1 MVLVL
6 QNAARLRQLVCEF
19 DGLYDTHQAYDLIIP
34 ALGIN
39 QFDTDDSSQAAL
51 FVGSSWCQIVYYDV
65 THRLQGG
72 MRMIEQSKDATTKL
86 HEQLTKNKSTDEF
99 SWYVVARW
107 YDGAAKLLY
116 RLGDHTQSRFWMTLA
131 LEIVSSTSIN
141 SVCYYDIFSN
151 QIRNRYEEKRQAG
164 LDAMKSAQASNQE
177 IQKHIDEAIKKLPD
191 ALKTYAQGSGKLR
204 DFIKLTQ
211 AACPMERELLRGIC
225 SLYHNWSSL
234 PTTARTERLSKSK
247 QSEFIARALQDG
259 YRLCQTLHQQ
269 ASLQQD
275 ENPELASTLWQQVI
289 ADGRWIRGALMSRQN
304 ILLQDH
310 DLLRSGQS
318 FRERRGLL
326 VRAFDGLIDL
336 ADEIQQR
343 SQIMKLEENSL
354 ARPILD
360 IDLYGWTIQG
370 AARRLEQ
377 LSRFVASDET
387 LEDGRKIE
395 HLQNR
400 LMREV
405 EQMVNSYRSV
415 IKVATNKH
423 AYATQFKWAYDRLIS
438 SALSRNKIGEAL
450 YWVEESTSRDVL
462 DMISTTIQPQELK
475 SEDLKFPTAS
485 FAPGDS
491 VPPATLPEND
501 DGKSILAAASFV
513 RANSQPEN
521 LEIQLKIQSSIVA
534 FEDHAEKNPVAA
546 STISKDIHQQLLK
559 FTGESKAVVVR
570 FIGVTLNDGR
580 RLASALVSINGQ
592 LQQIDGIVLDD
603 CLSAL
608 SKTLEQKESQG
619 LRKAAHF
626 LAKQI
631 GRDILDRLFA
641 GRLEQVL
648 ASPLVCFVPTAD
660 TLRLPLHLGIM
671 SDQPLCFSTGTVYCG
686 NLTALLTRGRLRG
699 CWVDTDN
706 QSTLASIVSGHRGN
720 DGNRD
725 FLGDEAIGDSQLTGK
740 LKDRIWFTGPEDFA
754 SPENTNRVGVSSLT
768 NIATLIQRNPTF
780 MTIGAHG
787 GYMAMEGNNLV
798 HPYLA
803 LGDDC
808 ILTPYHLATFK
819 PMNKNRFVTLAACLA
834 AQGSALE
841 GGEIGGFYRAL
852 AALGA
857 PAIALP
863 FIPVIDSDARNFV
876 SELLS
881 RMIDQDK
888 RVFLPTVMTEVVRK
902 LAGSK
907 SIEGKVAFS
916 GFGLFV

>member
-1 MVLVL
+1 MVLVRL
-6 QNAARLRQLVCEF
+6 NDARLRQLVCEF
-19 DGLYDTHQAYDLIIP
+19 DGLYDTHQAFDLVIP
-34 ALGIN
+34 ALDIN
-39 QFDTDDSSQAAL
+39 QFDNEDPSQAAL
-51 FVGSSWCQIVYYDV
+51 FVGSSWCHIVYYDV

-72 MRMIEQSKDATTKL
+72 VRMIEQSKDACTKL
-86 HEQLTKNKSTDEF
+86 HEQLTKTNSTDEF

-131 LEIVSSTSIN
+131 LEIVSSKSTN

-164 LDAMKSAQASNQE
+164 LDAIKTDQSINQE
-177 IQKHIDEAIKKLPD
+177 IQKNIDDAIEKIPD
-191 ALKTYAQGSGKLR
+191 SLKTYAQGKGKLR
-204 DFIKLTQ
+204 DFIKLAQ
-211 AACPMERELLRGIC
+211 AACPKERELLRGIC

-275 ENPELASTLWQQVI
+275 ENPELAGTLWQQVI

-310 DLLRSGQS
+310 DLFRSGQS
-318 FRERRGLL
+318 FREQRGLL

-343 SQIMKLEENSL
+343 SQIMKLEENNP
-354 ARPILD
+354 APPVLD

-377 LSRFVASDET
+377 LSRFVASGEA

-395 HLQNR
+395 DLQTR

-405 EQMVNSYRSV
+405 EQMLNSYRSV

-423 AYATQFKWAYDRLIS
+423 AYATQFKWAYDRLAS
-438 SALSRNKIGEAL
+438 SALSLNKIGDAL

-462 DMISTTIQPQELK
+462 DMISTDIQPQELK

-485 FAPGDS
+485 FASRDS
-491 VPPATLPEND
+491 VPPATIPDND
-501 DGKSILAAASFV
+501 DSKSILGAASFV

-521 LEIQLKIQSSIVA
+521 LDIQLKIQSSIVA

-546 STISKDIHQQLLK
+546 SPISKDIHLQLLK
-559 FTGESKAVVVR
+559 FTEESKAVVVR
-570 FIGVTLNDGR
+570 FIGVKNNKGKK
-580 RLASALVSINGQ
+580 LASALVSINGK

-619 LRKAAHF
+619 LRIAAHL
-626 LAKQI
+626 LAEQI

-648 ASPLVCFVPTAD
+648 ARPLVCFVPTAD
-660 TLRLPLHLGIM
+660 TLRLPLHLGIV
-671 SDQPLCFSTGTVYCG
+671 SNQPLCFSTGTVYCG

-699 CWVDTDN
+699 CWVDTDS
-706 QSTLASIVSGHRGN
+706 QSTLASIVSGHQGN
-720 DGNRD
+720 DGNRV
-725 FLGDEAIGDSQLTGK
+725 FLGDEAIGNPQLARK
-740 LKDRIWFTGPEDFA
+740 LNDRIWFTGPEDFTSLA
-754 SPENTNRVGVSSLT
+754 NAKRVGVSSLT
-768 NIATLIQRNPTF
+768 NIASLIGRNPTF

-798 HPYLA
+798 HPYLS
-803 LGDDC
+803 LGDGC
-808 ILTPYHLATFK
+808 ILTPYHLATFNR
-819 PMNKNRFVTLAACLA
+819 MNKNRFVALAACLA

-863 FIPVIDSDARNFV
+863 FIPVIDSDARNFI
-876 SELLS
+876 SELLT
-881 RMIDQDK
+881 RMIDQEN
-888 RVFLPTVMTEVVRK
+888 RVFLPTIITEVVRK